1 MHLSHDKDLQTS
13 FFGDKSVKSVHGRTE
28 GYGNLRRKRLGKRVN
43 LETRMEVLG
52 EEMWTTTAI
61 PLSLYALYSS
71 AGRHR

>member
-13 FFGDKSVKSVHGRTE
+13 SGDKSVKSVHGMMAEQKVSEEKTWE
-28 GYGNLRRKRLGKRVN
+28 WVN
-43 LETRMEVLG
+43 FETRIEVLE
-52 EEMWTTTAI
+52 EEMWTTAAI